1 MLASVI
7 ESVFQDKIS
16 DAMKQ
21 ITGVHLPQSVQK
33 IKETKLRSK
42 ASPHESDVDEA
53 NAAAEEEDIDQD
65 EPELLEMK
73 VIEIGTVEI
82 EKEMIRNNNSGEV

>member
-42 ASPHESDVDEA
+42 ASHDESNVIEA
-53 NAAAEEEDIDQD
+53 NEAAEEDIDQD

-82 EKEMIRNNNSGEV
+82 EKEMIRNRNSGEV